1 MWTESKQSRTEAQ
14 SLYCVILA
22 VLAIFVWRGS
32 RATILAAPAGAPV
45 ERRARQDWPVYGG
58 ESSGDRYSPLR
69 QINRTN
75 VKQLRMAWKFDVG
88 TEGGLQTN
96 PLIVG
101 RTLFIYTPS
110 QKVVALDGVTG
121 KQLWTFDAG
130 IPAPQPNRGFS
141 YWTDGKESR
150 LFAGVMNYLYALDPD
165 TGTPLTSFG
174 NGGKIDMRKD
184 LGAGDYTKNF
194 AVLTTPGTVYKDMI
208 IVGFRAPE
216 TQPAPHGD
224 IRAYDVHTGKL
235 RWTFH
240 TIPYPGEI
248 GYETWPKDAWKITG
262 AANNWTGMVVDEK
275 RGIIFVPTGSAVT
288 DFYGADR
295 VGDDLFANTLLAL
308 DANTGKRIWHFQ
320 DVHHDMWDR
329 DFPSPPALV
338 AVKRDG
344 RMVDAVAQTTKHG
357 FVFLFERATGKPLFP
372 IEERPFPA
380 SDVPGEVSSK
390 TQPIPL
396 APAPY
401 ARQLLTADMLTTRT
415 PEVHAW
421 ASEQFKTF
429 RSEGQFIPFSLGKQ
443 TVIFP
448 GFDGG
453 AEWGGPAVDPL
464 RGVIYINSNDV
475 PWTGGL
481 AENKAGGVG
490 STLYQSQCALCH
502 GGDLKGSPP
511 EFPSLVGIDKR
522 MSTTAIS
529 DLIHSGKGRMPSFP
543 NLQDA
548 GLQAVLEYVRTGVES
563 AGGLAG
569 NSGALARPISAAAA
583 GAARDALGA
592 KVYEHNCAICHGDDL
607 MGAPSNYP
615 PLAGVRGHLADEQ
628 IIDTVHNG
636 KGRMPSFKKMPEK
649 DTAALLHFL
658 GASNTLLTTTVN
670 ADSVEVSSKKEAVSF
685 YGRPD
690 DEPKYRFTGYRKF
703 VDPDGYPAVVPP
715 WGTLNAIDLNT
726 GRYLWKIPLGQYP
739 ELAAKG
745 MKDTGSENY
754 GGPIVTAG
762 GLVIIGATIYD
773 RKIRAFNSET
783 GELLWEDEL
792 PFAGTATPATYMIDG
807 KQYIVIA
814 TSGQRDHKGP
824 QGAAYVAFALP

>member
-1 MWTESKQSRTEAQ
+1 MWTESKQSRTAAQ
-14 SLYCVILA
+14 SLDHVIVA
-22 VLAIFVWRGS
+22 VLAIFVWSGS
-32 RATILAAPAGAPV
+32 RATIFAAPAERGA
-45 ERRARQDWPVYGG
+45 RHDWPAYGG

-110 QKVVALDGVTG
+110 QKVVALDAATG

-174 NGGKIDMRKD
+174 DGGKIDLRKD

-338 AVKRDG
+338 TVKRDG

-401 ARQLLTADMLTTRT
+401 ARQLLTADMLTKRT

-429 RSEGQFIPFSLGKQ
+429 RSEGQFIPFGLGKQ

-481 AENKAGGVG
+481 AENKIGGGLG

-511 EFPSLVGIDKR
+511 EFPSVVGIDKR

-543 NLQDA
+543 NLQGA

-563 AGGLAG
+563 AGGQTG
-569 NSGALARPISAAAA
+569 NSGTLAKPISAAAA

-592 KVYEHNCAICHGDDL
+592 KVYECNCAICHGDAL
-607 MGAPSNYP
+607 MGAPSNSP
-615 PLAGVRGHLADEQ
+615 PLVGVRGRLADEQ
-628 IIDTVHNG
+628 IVDYVHNG
-636 KGRMPSFKKMPEK
+636 KGRMPSFRKMPEK

-658 GASNTLLTTTVN
+658 GASNTFMATTVSTDP
-670 ADSVEVSSKKEAVSF
+670 AEISSKTEAVSF
-685 YGRPD
+685 SGRPD

-726 GRYLWKIPLGQYP
+726 GRYLWKIPFGQYP

-745 MKDTGSENY
+745 MKNTGSENY

-783 GELLWEDEL
+783 GELLWEAEL
-792 PFAGTATPATYMIDG
+792 PFAGTATPATYMVDG

-814 TSGQRDHKGP
+814 TSGQRDRKGP
-824 QGAAYVAFALP
+824 QGAAYIAFALP

>member
-1 MWTESKQSRTEAQ
+1 
-14 SLYCVILA
+14 
-22 VLAIFVWRGS
+22 
-32 RATILAAPAGAPV
+32 
-45 ERRARQDWPVYGG
+45 
-58 ESSGDRYSPLR
+58 
-69 QINRTN
+69 
-75 VKQLRMAWKFDVG
+75 
-88 TEGGLQTN
+88 
-96 PLIVG
+96 
-101 RTLFIYTPS
+101 
-110 QKVVALDGVTG
+110 VVALDAATG
-121 KQLWTFDAG
+121 KQLWAFDAG

-174 NGGKIDMRKD
+174 DGGKIDLRKD
-184 LGAGDYTKNF
+184 LGGDYTKNF

-240 TIPYPGEI
+240 TIPYPGEV

-338 AVKRDG
+338 TVKRDG

-372 IEERPFPA
+372 IEERPFPP

-401 ARQLLTADMLTTRT
+401 ARQLLTADMLTQRT

-429 RSEGQFIPFSLGKQ
+429 RSEGQFIPFGLGKQ

-481 AENKAGGVG
+481 AENKIGGGVG

-502 GGDLKGSPP
+502 GRDLKGSPP

-529 DLIHSGKGRMPSFP
+529 DLIHRGKGRMSSFP
-543 NLQDA
+543 NLQGA
-548 GLQAVLEYVRTGVES
+548 GLQAVLEFMRTGVES
-563 AGGLAG
+563 AGGQAG
-569 NSGALARPISAAAA
+569 NGGALVKSISAAAG

-592 KVYEHNCAICHGDDL
+592 KVYEHNCSICHSDDL

-615 PLAGVRGHLADEQ
+615 PLVGVRGRLADEQ
-628 IIDTVHNG
+628 IIDIVQNG

-649 DTAALLHFL
+649 DTVALLHFL
-658 GASNTLLTTTVN
+658 GARNTLLTGNVN
-670 ADSVEVSSKKEAVSF
+670 AGPVEVSSKTEATSF

-762 GLVIIGATIYD
+762 GLVIVGATIYD